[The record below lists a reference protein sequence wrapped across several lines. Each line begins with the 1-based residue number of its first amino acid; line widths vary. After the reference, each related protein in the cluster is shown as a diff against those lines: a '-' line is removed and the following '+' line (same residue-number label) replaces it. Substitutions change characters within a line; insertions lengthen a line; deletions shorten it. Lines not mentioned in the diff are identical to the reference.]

1 MAGRKDP
8 GATERGG
15 WGMTCGTD
23 GRGKGERSGQRLPGQ
38 CTESINVPT
47 DVPMKRE
54 YYSDSITTFL
64 NTKPDEILGKL
75 VRNNNFDLGQNQRD
89 AWLEEISILHKVLSC
104 HQGSIY
110 FEYSIPRM
118 GKRIDVVLLIGP
130 VIFVLEFKIGE
141 REFSVV
147 CHRSSLGLCFRFKKL
162 SRIKP

>member
-1 MAGRKDP
+1 
-8 GATERGG
+8 
-15 WGMTCGTD
+15 
-23 GRGKGERSGQRLPGQ
+23 
-38 CTESINVPT
+38 
-47 DVPMKRE
+47 MKRE
-54 YYSDSITTFL
+54 YYSDSITNFL

-75 VRNNNFDLGQNQRD
+75 VRNNDFDLGQTQRD

-141 REFSVV
+141 REFTSYAIDQVWDYALDLKNFHETSHEQFIAPILIATKAQSANSVV
-147 CHRSSLGLCFRFKKL
+147 AVTPQNDKL
-162 SRIKP
+162 LFPLIATWNCSAK